1 MKHVVI
7 VVDREGPVISIDQF
21 DLVDSSAGK
30 QVLIAGAMHDASGVV
45 ELTINGRQIPITGGT
60 EVRFERKMTIDGDFL
75 EFAARDTLENETTA
89 RISLRAFKTDADK
102 NRLLAWVNSGVR
114 SARLAG
120 LFVAD
125 DVQPPDIALKGWTD
139 TQTVFL
145 KRIYIDGQV
154 QDQNKIIRLT
164 LNGKPILRRKGNFIF
179 FSQFIELVEG
189 ENTILLKAEDS
200 EGNLAQKTISI
211 FRRVPKA
218 LQLEERLSLTIL
230 PFKQG
235 EIHTDI
241 SSSFQDYLINALVN
255 QNRFSIVERSELETI
270 LEEQRLSRTELF
282 DEKTALKLG
291 KLIAAKAII
300 AGDIIQSKAGI
311 EIIARMIDTETSA
324 VLATADVYD
333 EITDAETLNSLSN
346 GLAIK
351 FHKEFPLLDGIIVQ
365 KKGSSIFTNLGK
377 DLIKLQRR
385 LIVFRDI
392 PVKHPVTGKILGSD
406 NEVLG
411 RVRVTQVMP
420 EMSKAEIQDGDTAV
434 IKILDKVITE

>member
-1 MKHVVI
+1 
-7 VVDREGPVISIDQF
+7 
-21 DLVDSSAGK
+21 
-30 QVLIAGAMHDASGVV
+30 
-45 ELTINGRQIPITGGT
+45 
-60 EVRFERKMTIDGDFL
+60 
-75 EFAARDTLENETTA
+75 
-89 RISLRAFKTDADK
+89 
-102 NRLLAWVNSGVR
+102 
-114 SARLAG
+114 
-120 LFVAD
+120 
-125 DVQPPDIALKGWTD
+125 
-139 TQTVFL
+139 
-145 KRIYIDGQV
+145 V

-189 ENTILLKAEDS
+189 ENTILLRAEDS

-235 EIHTDI
+235 EIHTDF

-291 KLIAAKAII
+291 KMIAAKAII

-333 EITDAETLNSLSN
+333 EITNAMNLNSLSN

-351 FHKEFPLLDGIIVQ
+351 FHKEFPLLDGIIVR
-365 KKGSSIFTNLGK
+365 KKGNSIFTNLGK

-434 IKILDKVITE
+434 IEVMDKVITE